1 MVDVYSLDSKEQK
14 RVAKALRQAL
24 GEDVEVSCPPPLLR
38 SELKGIKLRE
48 DGRDGGRLILLCHY
62 NEGRVLLTDED
73 GMYND
78 FILEACRVTGGNVF
92 VALAPVS
99 TSAASLANETLV
111 TALAYSGGQQGL
123 LSIHMQK
130 RFLTWNKAPS
140 EAQVECL
147 RAALDGAM
155 EPLSVPESVLEH
167 SEGRQGGRISLC
179 NIL

>member
-1 MVDVYSLDSKEQK
+1 DTGSLDSKEQK

-147 RAALDGAM
+147 RAALDGTM
-155 EPLSVPESVLEH
+155 EPLSVSV
-167 SEGRQGGRISLC
+167 SSRGIWRGRGGG
-179 NIL
+179 